1 MTYFPKEVFSS
12 IMEFCGET
20 YEQKRDRLWKNI
32 KVKRMLDNDK
42 YNEMMGWDFQPWD
55 LKLDR
60 KVVVSEPVRN
70 GIDPIS
76 SHYSN
81 SNICEFGGKNYG
93 WHSNWEHGPV
103 RLGNTRYTKFVF
115 RYTKW
120 ILKGNVIRY
129 NDRVRYEMREI
140 TNLCRSCRAVERA
153 TRYNN
158 PEPLNWIVR
167 SAKQPS
173 WKLIGYRR
181 CLW

>member
-1 MTYFPKEVFSS
+1 
-12 IMEFCGET
+12 
-20 YEQKRDRLWKNI
+20 
-32 KVKRMLDNDK
+32 MLDNDK
-42 YNEMMGWDFQPWD
+42 YQAKRGWDFQPWD
-55 LKLDR
+55 LQLDR

-81 SNICEFGGKNYG
+81 SNICEFGGKSYG
-93 WHSNWEHGPV
+93 WQSSTSNWEDGPV
-103 RLGNTRYTKFVF
+103 RLGNTRYTKFEF

-120 ILKGNVIRY
+120 ILRGNVF
-129 NDRVRYEMREI
+129 NEKLFPVMREI